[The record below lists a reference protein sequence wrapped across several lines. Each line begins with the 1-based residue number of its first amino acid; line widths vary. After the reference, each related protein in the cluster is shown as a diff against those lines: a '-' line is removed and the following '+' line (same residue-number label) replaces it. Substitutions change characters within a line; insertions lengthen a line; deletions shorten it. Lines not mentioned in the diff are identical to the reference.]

1 MGDLLSAHAPP
12 PSGPQSYGQSGPGPY
27 GPPHHGSYGQPGQGP
42 YGPPAPVPHGAP
54 HYPMQQANG
63 QVLSQQGGFVSTPGV
78 PPSGGRPGNTTR
90 ARIIALIAVVV
101 LVGGGWLL
109 SRGEKGHSDKFAD
122 EAKVGD
128 CVEKT
133 GSGDAVVLK
142 VVSCSSSKAAYKV
155 AIRAPVDRRCPD
167 GLSEYEETR
176 RSVVT
181 TRLCLMPA
189 GH

>member
-1 MGDLLSAHAPP
+1 
-12 PSGPQSYGQSGPGPY
+12 
-27 GPPHHGSYGQPGQGP
+27 
-42 YGPPAPVPHGAP
+42 
-54 HYPMQQANG
+54 MQQSNG
-63 QVLSQQGGFVSTPGV
+63 QVSSQQGGFVSTPGV
-78 PPSGGRPGNTTR
+78 LPPGSRPGNTTR

-109 SRGEKGHSDKFAD
+109 SRVVGNGHSDKFAD
-122 EAKVGD
+122 AAKVGD
-128 CVEKT
+128 CVEKS

-155 AIRAPVDRRCPD
+155 AIQAPVDGRCPD
-167 GLSEYEETR
+167 GLSEYEESR